1 MIKMPRVSVLS
12 LFHARSAYTL
22 NLYIHSEKS
31 QGSKKSY
38 RLQIIFGSSTKN
50 KLKV

>member
-1 MIKMPRVSVLS
+1 MPRVSVLS
-12 LFHARSAYTL
+12 LFYVRSAYTL

-31 QGSKKSY
+31 QGSKKGY
-38 RLQIIFGSSTKN
+38 RLQIILGSSTKN